1 MALDKPLNLTFS
13 SKLQNHHLQTD
24 SSKQRSE
31 EVISLQTALHV
42 ANKNLSKKNQLI
54 KKLVDENNRLKK
66 ENVETKRRQELL
78 SSELYKAE
86 EQFESL
92 KKILKEANLM

>member
-13 SKLQNHHLQTD
+13 SELQNHHLETD
-24 SSKQRSE
+24 SSKQTSE
-31 EVISLQTALHV
+31 EDIALKTALDV
-42 ANKNLSKKNQLI
+42 ANKNLSKKNQQI

-66 ENVETKRRQELL
+66 ENEETQHRQELL
-78 SSELYKAE
+78 SAELYKAE

-92 KKILKEANLM
+92 KNILKEAGLI